1 MSTPTSHITS
11 VYNYVSAQEDV
22 TIAGA
27 AADGAKHGAARWD
40 VVGYAGDDWAG
51 AGLAIKF

>member
-27 AADGAKHGAARWD
+27 AADGVNVNRLMVEEGFAVPFTKS
-40 VVGYAGDDWAG
+40 
-51 AGLAIKF
+51 